1 MYKLKIIKHG
11 TKIDFMKFHKVALA
25 LSALM
30 MVTSMVMLFTRG
42 INLGID
48 FTGGLLMEVQTH
60 ETVNI
65 MDIRKSL
72 SSLSAGTPTIQ
83 EFGENSIMIK
93 IPGKEADQATQKSL
107 YAEVKK
113 ALGEDTDFRRV
124 EYVGPQVGH
133 ELIIV
138 GFKAFIYSLLGI
150 LAYIWFRFEWQF
162 GITGVIALT
171 HDVCAT
177 ILFLTL
183 TQFEFD
189 LSTVAA
195 VLLVAGYSINDTV
208 VVFDRVREVLR
219 KFRKKKLDTLL
230 NLSINQTLSRTVIT
244 SITTA
249 LALLSLLIFGAEVIK
264 GFTYVMLVG
273 IAIGTYSSIFVA
285 SPILLY
291 MNLKRESI

>member
-1 MYKLKIIKHG
+1 MSKLKIIKHG
-11 TKIDFMKFHKVALA
+11 TKIDFMKVHKVALA
-25 LSALM
+25 LSAIM
-30 MVTSMVMLFTRG
+30 MVTSIVMLFTRG
-42 INLGID
+42 VNLGID
-48 FTGGLLMEVQTH
+48 FTGGLLMEVQTP
-60 ETVNI
+60 EAVNI
-65 MDIRKSL
+65 TDIRESL
-72 SSLSAGTPTIQ
+72 ANLSAGTPTIQ
-83 EFGENSIMIK
+83 EFGENAIMIK
-93 IPGKEADQATQKSL
+93 IPGKEADQATQKAL

-113 ALGEDTDFRRV
+113 ALGADTDFRRV

-138 GFKAFIYSLLGI
+138 GLKAFIYSLLGI

-177 ILFLTL
+177 ILFFTL
-183 TQFEFD
+183 TQLEFD

-219 KFRKKKLDTLL
+219 KFRKKRLAGLL

-244 SITTA
+244 SVTTA

-291 MNLKRESI
+291 MNLKRDSI